1 LLEYFNEEV
10 EWNHCGHCDNCIY
23 PPENALS
30 ARPVQRWDKT
40 EQMTSDSDKSRTK
53 QEQEQEL
60 AVGAEVEVRK
70 VGKGKVVSIRYDMV
84 TVLFPDNQ
92 KHTFMKSY
100 VKPLQE
106 ASEKQR

>member
-1 LLEYFNEEV
+1 
-10 EWNHCGHCDNCIY
+10 
-23 PPENALS
+23 
-30 ARPVQRWDKT
+30 
-40 EQMTSDSDKSRTK
+40 
-53 QEQEQEL
+53 
-60 AVGAEVEVRK
+60 VGAEVKVRK